1 MSVQATVVGP
11 GGTLSQGAAGAD
23 PWPVADAA
31 LTGAWGYVAG
41 VTGTPVLPAG
51 CRVIGIAAIPATGGG
66 TVTVDG
72 GDTVVIPEGFP
83 LDWQPLGQLVAPTLV
98 FSGTQSFVVEVLT

>member
-1 MSVQATVVGP
+1 MTAQIVGP
-11 GGTLSQGAAGAD
+11 GGNITTSD
-23 PWPVADAA
+23 PNVPD
-31 LTGAWGYVAG
+31 LTGTWSYVSG
-41 VTGTPVLPAG
+41 VAGTPVLPAG

-83 LDWQPLGQLVAPTLV
+83 LDWQPLGQLVGPTLV